1 MGELPERASVKQ
13 NRHASPAMT
22 GMYLERAISL
32 DQAHAAGARLLREAR
47 IAAPELDARLLLCHA
62 AGLSHEA
69 YVAGLND
76 ALAQDA
82 AARFGAYVERRLAGE
97 PVSRMIGLREFYG
110 RPFRID
116 ASTLDPRP
124 DTETLIE
131 AALGLVDRKGPLRIL
146 DLGTGSGCILVTLL
160 AELPHATG
168 VGIDKSPAAL
178 ERARANARVLGV
190 GERAR
195 FMAGDWLEAIGGTFD
210 LVVANPPYL
219 SAAEMAGLSR
229 EVGAH
234 DPREALDGGPDG
246 LFAYRRIAPRLR
258 NALRPGGIA
267 LFEIGPAQAEP
278 VSRLLAEAGLVLNEG
293 PWRDLAGRP
302 RVVGARAHG

>member
-1 MGELPERASVKQ
+1 LSEAS
-13 NRHASPAMT
+13 
-22 GMYLERAISL
+22 L
-32 DQAHAAGARLLREAR
+32 AAARLLREAR

-76 ALAQDA
+76 ALAPDA
-82 AARFGAYVERRLAGE
+82 AARFGAYVERRLGGE
-97 PVSRMIGLREFYG
+97 PVSRIVGVREFYG

-131 AALGLVDRKGPLRIL
+131 AALALAGREGPLRLL
-146 DLGTGSGCILVTLL
+146 DLGTGSGCILITLL

-168 VGIDKSPAAL
+168 IGIDKSLPAL
-178 ERARANARVLGV
+178 DLARANAQALGV
-190 GERAR
+190 GDRAR
-195 FMAGDWLEAIGGTFD
+195 FMAGDWLDAVEGIFD

-219 SAAEMAGLSR
+219 SAADMAGLSR

-234 DPREALDGGPDG
+234 DPRDALDGGPDG
-246 LFAYRRIAPRLR
+246 LFAYRRIAPHLGKV
-258 NALRPGGIA
+258 LRPGGIA
-267 LFEIGPAQAEP
+267 LFEIGHTQAEA
-278 VSRLLAEAGLVLNEG
+278 VSRLLSEGGLTLEER

-302 RVVGARAHG
+302 RVVGGRARG